1 MRDIFLGSIWL
12 ALLGIMFILGQTNRK
27 LELIADRIQE
37 ANMTYEEYCEYWPE
51 ECEELFGRSCL

>member
-1 MRDIFLGSIWL
+1 MLGVGWELSKI
-12 ALLGIMFILGQTNRK
+12 NDN

-51 ECEELFGRSCL
+51 ECAELF